1 MNNMWTGIVT
11 ILVAVIGVAMLA
23 TLVSKNA
30 QTSNVLKAGGNAFS
44 DILRAATSP
53 VGGGGGLSMP
63 SLPSFN

>member
-1 MNNMWTGIVT
+1 MNNMMTGIVT

-30 QTSNVLKAGGNAFS
+30 QTPQVLKAGGGAFAE
-44 DILRAATSP
+44 ILKAATGP
-53 VGGGGGLSMP
+53 VSGGGFQMP